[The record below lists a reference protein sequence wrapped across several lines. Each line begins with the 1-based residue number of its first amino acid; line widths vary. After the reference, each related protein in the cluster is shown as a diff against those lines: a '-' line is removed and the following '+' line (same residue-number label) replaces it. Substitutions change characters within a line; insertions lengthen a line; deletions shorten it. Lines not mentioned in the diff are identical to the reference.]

1 VGASIPSL
9 LAAGLVYLIL
19 TRLGPRRLAGPARP

>member
-1 VGASIPSL
+1 MRAAIVFL

-19 TRLGPRRLAGPARP
+19 TGKFLAFVDILRR